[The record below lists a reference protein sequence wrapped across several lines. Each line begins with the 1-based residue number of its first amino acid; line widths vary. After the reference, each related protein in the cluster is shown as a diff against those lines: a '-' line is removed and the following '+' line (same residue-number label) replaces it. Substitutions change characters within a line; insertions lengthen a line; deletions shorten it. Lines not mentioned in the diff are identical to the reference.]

1 MYSAVTLGTGYSL
14 SYLRDEFE
22 KPVTTCEEQARRV
35 DATVACPEVTTT
47 GSKTSNRRA
56 TIVWRASTNSAAA
69 GTWDQAPACHG
80 AHAATR
86 QRHLP
91 RWS

>member
-14 SYLRDEFE
+14 SYLQDEFE

-56 TIVWRASTNSAAA
+56 TIVWGASTNSAAA
-69 GTWDQAPACHG
+69 GT
-80 AHAATR
+80 
-86 QRHLP
+86 
-91 RWS
+91 